1 MAAGPLASITHTP
14 YYLGRSEQQQNFRKA
29 AADRQKAIL
38 MELVKDT
45 KLTDTWAVQHCF
57 SFFFFGGG
65 EFFGVMFV
73 FLCFCWRSMVFEER
87 CENNRSPDDSIS
99 PRDI

>member
-1 MAAGPLASITHTP
+1 MCVFSRWHGPLASITHTP

-57 SFFFFGGG
+57 SFFFFFWGGG
-65 EFFGVMFV
+65 ILRGHVFV
-73 FLCFCWRSMVFEER
+73 LVFVLAFHGF
-87 CENNRSPDDSIS
+87 
-99 PRDI
+99 